1 MRWYSFL
8 PLIGF
13 VVMAI
18 YFGLGM
24 RQDPSSIPSQLI
36 DEPFPIINLPALE
49 GREFGLSNEDLQ
61 GHVSLVNVFG
71 TWCAP
76 CVVEHP
82 MLMLIKRT
90 EIVPIYG
97 IDWRDQPG
105 AGTEWLARRGDPYRL
120 VGNDADGHAAIDL
133 GVTGAPET
141 FLLDREGRVR
151 YHHIGIITQENWNE
165 TLLPM
170 IRELQNS

>member
-8 PLIGF
+8 PIIGF
-13 VVMAI
+13 VIMAI
-18 YFGLGM
+18 YFGLGL
-24 RQDPSSIPSQLI
+24 RQDPSDIPSQLI
-36 DEPFPIINLPALE
+36 DEAFPVIDLPAIE
-49 GREFGLSNEDLQ
+49 GRELGLSNDDLQ

-90 EIVPIYG
+90 DIVPIYG

-105 AGTEWLARRGDPYRL
+105 AGAAWLERRGDPYMR
-120 VGNDADGHAAIDL
+120 VGDDPDGRTAIDL

-141 FLLDREGRVR
+141 FLLDRHGRVR
-151 YHHIGIITQENWNE
+151 YHHIGIITQADWND
-165 TLLPM
+165 TFLPM
-170 IRELQNS
+170 IRELQSQ

>member
-13 VVMAI
+13 VVLAI
-18 YFGLGM
+18 YFGLGL
-24 RQDPSSIPSQLI
+24 RQDPSNIPSQLI
-36 DEPFPIINLPALE
+36 DEPFPAINLPAIE
-49 GREFGLSNEDLQ
+49 GHELGLTTADLQ
-61 GHVSLVNVFG
+61 GQVSLVNVFG

-82 MLMLIKRT
+82 MLMMIKRT
-90 EIVPIYG
+90 DIVPIYG

-105 AGTEWLARRGDPYRL
+105 SGSAWLERRGDPYAR
-120 VGNDADGHAAIDL
+120 VGDDPVGRTAIDL

-141 FLLDREGRVR
+141 FLLDQQGRVR
-151 YHHIGIITQENWNE
+151 YRHVGVITQADWND

-170 IRELQNS
+170 IRELQTQ